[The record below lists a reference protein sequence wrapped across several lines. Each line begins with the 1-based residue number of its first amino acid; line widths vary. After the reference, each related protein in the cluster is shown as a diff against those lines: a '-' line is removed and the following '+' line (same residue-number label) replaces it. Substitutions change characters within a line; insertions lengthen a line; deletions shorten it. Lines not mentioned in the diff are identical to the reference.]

1 MNLTEI
7 SIKRPSLIIVLFS
20 LFTLLGISG
29 YQNLSYELMPD
40 FNQPVVVINTLY
52 PGAEPNEVETSVSRK
67 IEDALSNLE
76 GVDYL
81 VTKSLPNASIIIANL
96 KYGTDLDK
104 TMQDAQR
111 YIDNIR
117 KDLPPDI
124 QNPVMSK
131 VSPNDLPIMSVSATS
146 NFKSTEFYQ
155 KLKDDYLPQI
165 QQLKGVAE
173 ITVLGGEERE
183 IQVKVNKDKL
193 KLYKISL
200 YQVVEAINHSGIDLP
215 SGKIQTAKESN
226 SVRLVGK
233 FTNVNDISN
242 VQVAMPVPGSP
253 VYVKD
258 VADVVDGIKEVT
270 SVSRYNGQNGI
281 GLLIKKQG
289 DANAVDVSKLIKEK
303 FQTIEKSN
311 AEAAVKFVVTDDS
324 TDNTIAAVN
333 SVVHD
338 LILAVILV
346 SIVMLLFLRSF
357 RNSLIVA
364 VAIPTSLIMA
374 FGMMWLLGYTLN
386 LMTLLAMS
394 LVIGVLVDDATVVL
408 ENIQRHL
415 DMGKEK
421 RKAAMDGRMEIGYSA
436 VSITLVDVVVFLPIL
451 FLQVFVADML
461 KQFSV
466 VIITTV
472 LTSLLVGFTLTPWLA
487 SRIGKKED
495 LKPSNFFNKFL
506 LWFEHQL
513 DTFIKWYGKKLEWV
527 LGHKLVFTAFLLVL
541 FAGTALMMK
550 QGIIGKELIATGDQ
564 GKFQLALEFDK
575 GTTIEQ
581 NNLVSE
587 KIENYI
593 LQQPEVASLFSNVGG
608 PSTGMGSLGVGMANK
623 TEFTVQLKM
632 KNEELKDKSEKL
644 KANSGKIN
652 DENAVMTESTETFM
666 RRLKDSLQKDYSGIN
681 FSMMALGLIP
691 RTAPIEITLSG
702 NSLNQVLAT
711 GQQMK
716 QAIEKIPGADNVR
729 LSVEAGSP
737 ELKVV
742 PDKDRMQR
750 LGLSTSYVGMSLR
763 TAFTGNDD
771 ATMTDAGTEYPVR
784 IWLDKFNRQNYD
796 DVKQLYVVNPMG
808 APVEV
813 SQFATIEKDNS
824 PSLLERKDR
833 QPAVTL
839 TADALGR
846 PSGTVADDVVSY
858 VKENPLPAGIQMA
871 WGSDIKRQNDSFG
884 ALGSVLLISFILI
897 YLIMVALYDSYI
909 YPFVA
914 LFGIPVAAIGAFLA
928 LNLSLSHISL
938 FALLGMIMLMGLVT
952 KNAILIVD
960 FTNQLKA
967 EGKPFR
973 EAIIHASMGRMRPIM
988 MTTLSMA
995 IGMLPIALAT
1005 GTSAEWKNALAWVI
1019 IGGLLSSLALTIF
1032 LVPMV
1037 YYVVD
1042 AIKLKIKSEKI
1053 KVKKR
1058 SAPKVRE

>member
-1 MNLTEI
+1 MNITEI

-20 LFTLLGISG
+20 VFTLLGIIG
-29 YQNLSYELMPD
+29 FKNLSYELMPD
-40 FNQPVVVINTLY
+40 FNQPVVVIKTIY

-81 VTKSLPNASIIIANL
+81 VTKSLPNASVIIANL

-117 KDLPPDI
+117 KDLPKDI
-124 QNPVMSK
+124 LSPEMSK
-131 VSPNDLPIMSVSATS
+131 VSPNDLPIMSISATS
-146 NFKSTEFYQ
+146 NLEPTEFYQ
-155 KLKDDYLPQI
+155 KMKDDFLPQV
-165 QQLKGVAE
+165 QQIKGVAE
-173 ITVLGGEERE
+173 ITILGGEERE
-183 IQVKVNKDKL
+183 IQVKVDKEKL
-193 KLYKISL
+193 KLYKVSL
-200 YQVVEAINHSGIDLP
+200 LQVVEAINRSGIDLP
-215 SGKIQTAKESN
+215 AGKVQTDTESN

-233 FTNVNDISN
+233 YNDITAIKN
-242 VQVAMPVPGSP
+242 VQVAMPFPNSP

-258 VADVVDGIKEVT
+258 VAEVSDGIKEIT
-270 SVSRYNGQNGI
+270 SYSRFNGKAGI
-281 GLLIKKQG
+281 GLMIKKQG
-289 DANAVDVSKLIKEK
+289 DANAVDVSKLIREK
-303 FQTIEKSN
+303 FQSIEKQN
-311 AEAAVKFVVTDDS
+311 ANADVKFVITDDS

-333 SVVHD
+333 SVVFD

-346 SIVMLLFLRSF
+346 SLVMLLFLRSF
-357 RNSLIVA
+357 RNSLIVL
-364 VAIPTSLIMA
+364 VAIPTSLITA
-374 FGMMWLLGYTLN
+374 FAVMWLLGYTLN

-394 LVIGVLVDDATVVL
+394 LIIGILVDDATVVL

-415 DMGKEK
+415 DKGKEK
-421 RKAAMDGRMEIGYSA
+421 RTAAMDGRMEIGFSA
-436 VSITLVDVVVFLPIL
+436 LSITLVDVVVFLPIL

-466 VIITTV
+466 VVITST

-495 LKPSNFFNKFL
+495 LQPTNFFNRFL
-506 LWFEHQL
+506 LWFEKQL
-513 DTFIKWYGKKLEWV
+513 DRFINWYGNSLKWV
-527 LGHKLVFTAFLLVL
+527 LRHKLIFTSIVL
-541 FAGTALMMK
+541 FLFVGTGIMMK

-564 GKFQLALEFDK
+564 GKFRMALEFDK
-575 GTTIEQ
+575 NISLEQ

-593 LQQPEVASLFSNVGG
+593 LQQPEVESVFSNVGG
-608 PSTGMGSLGVGMANK
+608 PSTGMGSLGVGSANK
-623 TEFTVQLKM
+623 TEFTVQLKS
-632 KNEELKDKSEKL
+632 KKEIQN
-644 KANSGKIN
+644 I
-652 DENAVMTESTETFM
+652 STEVFM
-666 RRLKDSLQKDYSGIN
+666 RDLRTDLEKDYSGIN
-681 FSMMALGLIP
+681 FSIMGLGLIP

-702 NSLNQVLAT
+702 SDLDQVMQT
-711 GQQMK
+711 GNDLK
-716 QAIEKIPGADNVR
+716 SVIEKIPGADNVR

-737 ELKVV
+737 ELKVI
-742 PDKDRMQR
+742 PDKDKMQR
-750 LGLSTSYVGMSLR
+750 LGLNTAYVGMYLR

-771 ATMTDAGTEYPVR
+771 ATLTENGTEYPVR
-784 IWLDKFNRQNYD
+784 IWLDKFSRENYD
-796 DVKQLYVVNPMG
+796 DVKQLNIINPMG
-808 APVEV
+808 VPIEV
-813 SQFATIEKDNS
+813 SQFADIERDNS

-846 PSGTVADDVVSY
+846 PSGTVADDVVAY
-858 VKENPLPAGIQMA
+858 VKNNPLPDGIEMT

-914 LFGIPVAAIGAFLA
+914 LFAIPVAAIGAFLA
-928 LNLSLSHISL
+928 LNLSLSNLSL
-938 FALLGMIMLMGLVT
+938 FALLGLIMLMGLVT
-952 KNAILIVD
+952 KNSILIVD

-967 EGKPFR
+967 EGKHYK
-973 EAIIHASMGRMRPIM
+973 EALITAGKERMRPIL

-995 IGMLPIALAT
+995 IGMLPIALAS
-1005 GTSAEWKNALAWVI
+1005 GTAAEWKNGLAWVI
-1019 IGGLLSSLALTIF
+1019 IGGLLSSLALTVY

-1037 YYVVD
+1037 YDVVD
-1042 AIKLKIKSEKI
+1042 SLKEKFSSN
-1053 KVKKR
+1053 KKHQ
-1058 SAPKVRE
+1058 

>member
-1 MNLTEI
+1 MNITEI
-7 SIKRPSLIIVLFS
+7 SIKSHSLIIVLFS
-20 LFTLLGISG
+20 VFALLGIIG
-29 YQNLSYELMPD
+29 YKNLSYELMPD
-40 FNQPVVVINTLY
+40 FNQPVVVIRTVY

-81 VTKSLPNASIIIANL
+81 LTKSLPNASIIIANL

-117 KDLPPDI
+117 KDLPADI

-146 NFKSTEFYQ
+146 NLQPTEFYQ
-155 KLKDDYLPQI
+155 RMKDDYLPQI

-173 ITVLGGEERE
+173 ITILGGEERE
-183 IQVKVNKDKL
+183 IQIKVDKEKL

-200 YQVVEAINHSGIDLP
+200 VQVVEAVNRSGIDLP
-215 SGKIQTAKESN
+215 AGKLQTDTENN

-233 FTNVNDISN
+233 FNTLTDIRN
-242 VQVAMPVPGSP
+242 VQIAMPFPGSP

-258 VADVVDGIKEVT
+258 IAEVTDGIKEAT
-270 SVSRYNGQNGI
+270 SYSRFNGKTGI
-281 GLLIKKQG
+281 GVLIKKQG
-289 DANAVDVSKLIKEK
+289 DANAVDVSKLIREK
-303 FQTIEKSN
+303 FQSIEKQNTN
-311 AEAAVKFVVTDDS
+311 AEIKFVVTDDS

-333 SVVHD
+333 SVVFD

-346 SIVMLLFLRSF
+346 SLVMLLFLRSF
-357 RNSLIVA
+357 RNSLIVL
-364 VAIPTSLIMA
+364 VAIPTSLITA
-374 FGMMWLLGYTLN
+374 FAVMWLLGYTLN

-394 LVIGVLVDDATVVL
+394 LIIGILVDDATVVL

-421 RKAAMDGRMEIGYSA
+421 RAAAMDGRMEIGFSA
-436 VSITLVDVVVFLPIL
+436 LSITLVDVVVFLPIL

-466 VIITTV
+466 VVITST

-495 LKPSNFFNKFL
+495 LQPTNFFNRFL

-513 DTFIKWYGKKLEWV
+513 DKFIAWYGKTLNWV
-527 LGHKLVFTAFLLVL
+527 LHHKLIFTGFVLVL
-541 FAGTALMMK
+541 FVGTAAMMQ
-550 QGIIGKELIATGDQ
+550 QGIIGKELISTGDQ
-564 GKFQLALEFDK
+564 GKFRFALEFDK
-575 GTTIEQ
+575 STSIQQ

-593 LQQPEVASLFSNVGG
+593 LQQPEVATVFSNVGG
-608 PSTGMGSLGVGMANK
+608 PSTGVGSLGVGSANK
-623 TEFTVQLKM
+623 TEFTIQLKSKKEI
-632 KNEELKDKSEKL
+632 KNL
-644 KANSGKIN
+644 
-652 DENAVMTESTETFM
+652 STETFM
-666 RRLKDSLQKDYSGIN
+666 RKLREELQEDYSGIN
-681 FSMMALGLIP
+681 FSMTALGLIP
-691 RTAPIEITLSG
+691 RSAPIEITLSG
-702 NSLNQVLAT
+702 SNLNQVMQT
-711 GQQMK
+711 GNDLK
-716 QAIEKIPGADNVR
+716 AVIEKIPGADNVR

-737 ELKVV
+737 ELKII
-742 PDKDRMQR
+742 PDKDKMQR
-750 LGLSTSYVGMSLR
+750 LGLNTAYVGMNLR
-763 TAFTGNDD
+763 TAFSGNDD
-771 ATMTDAGTEYPVR
+771 ATLTENGTEYPVR
-784 IWLDKFNRQNYD
+784 VWLDKFSRKDYD
-796 DVKQLYVVNPMG
+796 DVKQLNIINPMG
-808 APVEV
+808 IPIEV
-813 SQFATIEKDNS
+813 SQFANIEQDNS

-846 PSGTVADDVVSY
+846 PSGTVADDVVAY
-858 VKENPLPAGIQMA
+858 VNENPLPNGIQMT

-884 ALGSVLLISFILI
+884 ALGSVLLISFLLI

-914 LFGIPVAAIGAFLA
+914 LFAIPVAAIGAFLA
-928 LNLSLSHISL
+928 LNLSLSNLSL
-938 FALLGMIMLMGLVT
+938 FALLGLIMLMGLVT
-952 KNAILIVD
+952 KNSILIVD
-960 FTNQLKA
+960 FTNQLKS
-967 EGKPFR
+967 EGKHYK
-973 EAIIHASMGRMRPIM
+973 EALITAGKERMRPIL

-995 IGMLPIALAT
+995 IGMLPIALAS
-1005 GTSAEWKNALAWVI
+1005 GTAAEWKNGLAWVI
-1019 IGGLLSSLALTIF
+1019 IGGLLSSLALTVY

-1037 YYVVD
+1037 YYGVD
-1042 AIKLKIKSEKI
+1042 RMKEKFGLN
-1053 KVKKR
+1053 KKQQ
-1058 SAPKVRE
+1058 

>member
-1 MNLTEI
+1 MNITEI

-20 LFTLLGISG
+20 VFALLGIIG
-29 YQNLSYELMPD
+29 YKNLSYELMPD
-40 FNQPVVVINTLY
+40 FNQPVVVIRTVY

-81 VTKSLPNASIIIANL
+81 LTKSLPNASIIIANL

-117 KDLPPDI
+117 KDLPNDI

-146 NFKSTEFYQ
+146 NLEPTVFYQ
-155 KLKDDYLPQI
+155 KMKDDYLPQI

-173 ITVLGGEERE
+173 ITILGGEERE
-183 IQVKVNKDKL
+183 IQIKVDKEKL

-200 YQVVEAINHSGIDLP
+200 YQVVEAVNRSGIDLP
-215 SGKIQTAKESN
+215 AGKLQTDTENN

-233 FTNVNDISN
+233 FNTITDIKN
-242 VQVAMPVPGSP
+242 VQVAMPFPNSP

-258 VADVVDGIKEVT
+258 IAEVTDGIKET
-270 SVSRYNGQNGI
+270 ASYSRYNGKNGI
-281 GLLIKKQG
+281 GLMIKKQG
-289 DANAVDVSKLIKEK
+289 DANAVDVSKLIREK
-303 FQTIEKSN
+303 FQSIEKQN
-311 AEAAVKFVVTDDS
+311 ANADVKFVVTDDS

-333 SVVHD
+333 SVVLD

-346 SIVMLLFLRSF
+346 SLLMLLFLRSF
-357 RNSLIVA
+357 RNSLIVL
-364 VAIPTSLIMA
+364 VAIPTSLITA
-374 FGMMWLLGYTLN
+374 FAVMWLLGYTLN

-394 LVIGVLVDDATVVL
+394 LIIGILVDDATVVL

-421 RKAAMDGRMEIGYSA
+421 RTAAMDGRMEIGFSA
-436 VSITLVDVVVFLPIL
+436 LSITLVDVVVFLPIL

-466 VIITTV
+466 VVITST

-495 LKPSNFFNKFL
+495 LQPTNFFNRFL

-513 DTFIKWYGKKLEWV
+513 DQFINWYGRTLNWV
-527 LGHKLVFTAFLLVL
+527 LHHKLIFTGFVLLL
-541 FAGTALMMK
+541 FVGTVAMMK
-550 QGIIGKELIATGDQ
+550 QGIIGKELISTGDQ
-564 GKFQLALEFDK
+564 GKFRLALEFDK
-575 GTTIEQ
+575 STSIQQ

-593 LQQPEVASLFSNVGG
+593 LKQPEVSTVFSNVGG
-608 PSTGMGSLGVGMANK
+608 PSTGIGSLGVGSANK
-623 TEFTVQLKM
+623 TEFTIQLKSR
-632 KNEELKDKSEKL
+632 KETNNL
-644 KANSGKIN
+644 
-652 DENAVMTESTETFM
+652 STETFM
-666 RRLKDSLQKDYSGIN
+666 RKLRTDLQKEYSGIN
-681 FSMMALGLIP
+681 FSMIALGLIP
-691 RTAPIEITLSG
+691 RSAPIEITLSG
-702 NSLNQVLAT
+702 SDLDQVMQT
-711 GQQMK
+711 GNDLK
-716 QAIEKIPGADNVR
+716 TVIEKIPGADNVR

-737 ELKVV
+737 ELKVI
-742 PDKDRMQR
+742 PDKDKMQR
-750 LGLSTSYVGMSLR
+750 LGLNTAYVGMNLR

-771 ATMTDAGTEYPVR
+771 ATLTENGTEYPVR
-784 IWLDKFNRQNYD
+784 IWLDKFSRKNYD
-796 DVKQLYVVNPMG
+796 DVNQLNIINPMG
-808 APVEV
+808 IPIEV
-813 SQFATIEKDNS
+813 SQFATIERDNS

-839 TADALGR
+839 TSDALGR
-846 PSGTVADDVVSY
+846 PSGTVADDVVAY
-858 VKENPLPAGIQMA
+858 LKNNPLPNGIQMT

-884 ALGSVLLISFILI
+884 ALGSVLLISFLLI

-914 LFGIPVAAIGAFLA
+914 LFAIPVAAIGAFLA
-928 LNLSLSHISL
+928 LNLSLSNLSL
-938 FALLGMIMLMGLVT
+938 FALLGLIMLMGLVT
-952 KNAILIVD
+952 KNSILIVD
-960 FTNQLKA
+960 FTNHLKA
-967 EGKPFR
+967 EGKHYQ
-973 EAIIHASMGRMRPIM
+973 EALITAGKERMRPIL

-995 IGMLPIALAT
+995 IGMLPIALAS
-1005 GTSAEWKNALAWVI
+1005 GTAAEWKNGLAWVI
-1019 IGGLLSSLALTIF
+1019 IGGLLSSLALTVY

-1037 YYVVD
+1037 YYGVD
-1042 AIKLKIKSEKI
+1042 RMKEKLGSN
-1053 KVKKR
+1053 KKQ
-1058 SAPKVRE
+1058 

>member
-1 MNLTEI
+1 MNITEI

-20 LFTLLGISG
+20 VFALLGIIG
-29 YQNLSYELMPD
+29 YKNLSYELMPD
-40 FNQPVVVINTLY
+40 FNQPVVVIRTVY

-81 VTKSLPNASIIIANL
+81 LTKSLPNASIIIANL

-117 KDLPPDI
+117 KDLPNDI

-146 NFKSTEFYQ
+146 NLEPTVFYQ
-155 KLKDDYLPQI
+155 KMKDDYLPQI

-173 ITVLGGEERE
+173 ITILGGEERE
-183 IQVKVNKDKL
+183 IQIKVDKEKL

-200 YQVVEAINHSGIDLP
+200 YQVVEAVNRSGIDLP
-215 SGKIQTAKESN
+215 AGKLQADTENN

-233 FTNVNDISN
+233 FNTITDIKN
-242 VQVAMPVPGSP
+242 VQVAMPFPNSP

-258 VADVVDGIKEVT
+258 IAEVTDGIKEIT
-270 SVSRYNGQNGI
+270 SYSRYNRKNGI
-281 GLLIKKQG
+281 GLMIKKQG
-289 DANAVDVSKLIKEK
+289 DANAVDVSKLIREK
-303 FQTIEKSN
+303 FQSIEKQN
-311 AEAAVKFVVTDDS
+311 ANADVKFVVTDDS

-333 SVVHD
+333 SVVFD

-346 SIVMLLFLRSF
+346 SLVMLLFLRSF
-357 RNSLIVA
+357 RNSLIVL
-364 VAIPTSLIMA
+364 VAIPTSLITA
-374 FGMMWLLGYTLN
+374 FAVMWLLGYTLN

-394 LVIGVLVDDATVVL
+394 LIIGILVDDATVVL

-421 RKAAMDGRMEIGYSA
+421 RTAAMDGRMEIGFSA
-436 VSITLVDVVVFLPIL
+436 LSITLVDVVVFLPIL

-466 VIITTV
+466 VVITST

-495 LKPSNFFNKFL
+495 LQPTNFFNRFL

-513 DTFIKWYGKKLEWV
+513 DQFINWYGRTLNWV
-527 LGHKLVFTAFLLVL
+527 LKHKLIFTAFVL
-541 FAGTALMMK
+541 SLFVGTAAMMK
-550 QGIIGKELIATGDQ
+550 QGIIGKELISTGDQ
-564 GKFQLALEFDK
+564 GKFRLALEFDK
-575 GTTIEQ
+575 STSIQQ

-593 LQQPEVASLFSNVGG
+593 LKQPEVSTVFSNVGG
-608 PSTGMGSLGVGMANK
+608 PSTGIGSLGVGSANK
-623 TEFTVQLKM
+623 TEFTIQLKS
-632 KNEELKDKSEKL
+632 KKETNNL
-644 KANSGKIN
+644 
-652 DENAVMTESTETFM
+652 STEIFM
-666 RRLKDSLQKDYSGIN
+666 RKLRNDLQKEHSGIN
-681 FSMMALGLIP
+681 FSMIALGLIP
-691 RTAPIEITLSG
+691 RSAPVEITLSG
-702 NSLNQVLAT
+702 SDLNQVMQT
-711 GQQMK
+711 GNDLK
-716 QAIEKIPGADNVR
+716 SVIEKIPGADNVR

-737 ELKVV
+737 ELKVI
-742 PDKDRMQR
+742 PDKDKMQR
-750 LGLSTSYVGMSLR
+750 LGLNTAYVGMNLR

-771 ATMTDAGTEYPVR
+771 ATLTENGTEYPVR
-784 IWLDKFNRQNYD
+784 IWLDKFSRKNYD
-796 DVKQLYVVNPMG
+796 DVKQLNIINPMG
-808 APVEV
+808 IPIEV
-813 SQFATIEKDNS
+813 SQFATIERDNS

-839 TADALGR
+839 TSDALGR
-846 PSGTVADDVVSY
+846 PSGTVADDVVAY
-858 VKENPLPAGIQMA
+858 LKNNPLPNGIQMT

-884 ALGSVLLISFILI
+884 ALGSVLLISFLLI

-914 LFGIPVAAIGAFLA
+914 LFAIPVAAIGAFLA
-928 LNLSLSHISL
+928 LNLSLSNLSL
-938 FALLGMIMLMGLVT
+938 FALLGLIMLMGLVT
-952 KNAILIVD
+952 KNSILIVD
-960 FTNQLKA
+960 FTNHLKA
-967 EGKPFR
+967 GGKHYQ
-973 EAIIHASMGRMRPIM
+973 EALITAGKERMRPIL

-995 IGMLPIALAT
+995 IGMLPIALAS
-1005 GTSAEWKNALAWVI
+1005 GTAAEWKNGLAWVI
-1019 IGGLLSSLALTIF
+1019 IGGLLSSLALTVY

-1037 YYVVD
+1037 YYGVD
-1042 AIKLKIKSEKI
+1042 RMKEKFGSN
-1053 KVKKR
+1053 KKQQ
-1058 SAPKVRE
+1058 